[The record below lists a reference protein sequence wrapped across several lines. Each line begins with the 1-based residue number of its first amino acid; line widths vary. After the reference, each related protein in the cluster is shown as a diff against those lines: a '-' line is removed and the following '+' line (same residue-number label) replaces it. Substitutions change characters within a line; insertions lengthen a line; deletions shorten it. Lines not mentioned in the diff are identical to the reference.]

1 MRLVKFLL
9 KKLAK
14 VYKAERK
21 HKISILP
28 MLIARQN
35 LLDIQKNKNPPPNE
49 ECLLLG
55 PLSLTI
61 QGFMGLIILSTLL
74 IKRSK
79 EHPRRKMKVW
89 MYDISKQIL
98 GSLSTHSLNVVIS
111 ILKGSDEDT
120 WLDASSLLRRSSGL
134 SWAKN
139 TGQGSNDS
147 DNNNNDDQCYWYF
160 LNLFS
165 DCTIGIPILWAILS
179 LSNYILIKKLKI
191 QNLNS
196 GNYYDARTKHGPL
209 ASAFFKQFLVFLNGI
224 IWMKFCI
231 FVILLYFENV
241 MEFFAD
247 LVLGWTSKIKH
258 LEIVLVM
265 FVIPILLN
273 CFQYYCVD
281 NIIKIDTHGEPSSSP
296 VYKDN
301 YYLNFEQPGTS
312 DEDEQ
317 DQEQQQSLGNNRS
330 VYNSI

>member
-1 MRLVKFLL
+1 MLAIHQSLL
-9 KKLAK
+9 
-14 VYKAERK
+14 
-21 HKISILP
+21 
-28 MLIARQN
+28 N
-35 LLDIQKNKNPPPNE
+35 IQKNKSPPPNE

-61 QGFMGLIILSTLL
+61 QGFMGLIILGTLL

-98 GSLSTHSLNVVIS
+98 GSLSTHFLNVVVS

-120 WLDASSLLRRSSGL
+120 WLDASSLLRRSSALRWTKDAGH
-134 SWAKN
+134 
-139 TGQGSNDS
+139 GENDG
-147 DNNNNDDQCYWYF
+147 DNNDDQCYWYF

-179 LSNYILIKKLKI
+179 LSDYILTKKLNI
-191 QNLNS
+191 RNLDS
-196 GNYYDARTKHGPL
+196 GNYYDSRTKRGPL

-247 LVLGWTSKIKH
+247 MILGWTSKIKH

-281 NIIKIDTHGEPSSSP
+281 NIIKIHSHGNPSSSSFHE
-296 VYKDN
+296 DN
-301 YYLNFEQPGTS
+301 YYLNFEQPV
-312 DEDEQ
+312 DCEA
-317 DQEQQQSLGNNRS
+317 DQESLANNTS
-330 VYNSI
+330 SYDSI